1 MHEQID
7 CHAQGY
13 GKKTRGHY
21 ACGWQLGSLESIH
34 KSEVQ
39 QGQQSPTGV
48 LKDNVGNGG
57 DGTLVR
63 SEFL

>member
-1 MHEQID
+1 MNKLIAMHKVM
-7 CHAQGY
+7 A
-13 GKKTRGHY
+13 KK
-21 ACGWQLGSLESIH
+21 LGVIMLVDGNLVSLESIH

-39 QGQQSPTGV
+39 QGQQSPIGV

>member
-1 MHEQID
+1 
-7 CHAQGY
+7 
-13 GKKTRGHY
+13 
-21 ACGWQLGSLESIH
+21 LESIH